1 MTDAYKKSRDEAADK
16 HAANNNVSWA
26 RREWENSK
34 SDFIIGADWGYNFAL
49 NGVEVNRLVEAARV
63 VIAEND
69 QAKGWDDLH
78 DAWYAFKAVN
88 K

>member
-1 MTDAYKKSRDEAADK
+1 MTDAYKKSRDFAAKDFAD
-16 HAANNNVSWA
+16 HNAEETNVSLHS
-26 RREWENSK
+26 E
-34 SDFIIGADWGYNFAL
+34 IIEVFEHGANWGYNFAL